1 MIKVAVID
9 DHAVVRMGLKYVLGV
24 RKDDFSFVGEWPGGD
39 GAVDFVKKVDPDVV
53 LLDIRMPD
61 RDGIAVLKDILAVRP
76 QQKVIM
82 LTTSDADNDVY
93 QAQSLGAKGYLLKDR
108 DAAEITSALNRVMQG
123 GKYVPEPVMELF
135 RKRQMTPGLTPRET
149 EVLTHLRDGLTNE
162 AIAERL
168 GVTKDM
174 VKLHL
179 KNIFNKLDVNDRVSA
194 VREAYTRGFLK

>member
-9 DHAVVRMGLKYVLGV
+9 DHAVVRMGLKYVLSI
-24 RKDDFSFVGEWPGGD
+24 RKDEFAFVGEWPGGD
-39 GAVDFVKKVDPDVV
+39 GAVEFVKRTDPDIV

-61 RDGIAVLKDILAVRP
+61 RDGIAVLGDILAARP
-76 QQKVIM
+76 NQKVIM

-93 QAQSLGAKGYLLKDR
+93 RSLTLGAKGYLLKDR
-108 DAAEITSALNRVMQG
+108 DATEITSALNRVMQG
-123 GKYVPEPVMELF
+123 GKYVPESVMELF
-135 RKRQMTPGLTPRET
+135 RKRRMTPDLTPRET
-149 EVLTHLRDGLTNE
+149 EVMVHLRDGLTNE

-174 VKLHL
+174 IKLHL

>member
-1 MIKVAVID
+1 VIKVAVID

-24 RKDDFSFVGEWPGGD
+24 RKDEFSFVGEWPGGA
-39 GAVDFVKKVDPDVV
+39 GAVEFVKKANPDVV

-61 RDGIAVLKDILAVRP
+61 RDGIAVLKDILAARP

-93 QAQSLGAKGYLLKDR
+93 QSLSLGAKGYLLKDR

-123 GKYVPEPVMELF
+123 GKYVPEQVMELF
-135 RKRQMTPGLTPRET
+135 RKRQMTPSLTPRET
-149 EVLTHLRDGLTNE
+149 EVLVNLRDGLTNE
-162 AIAERL
+162 AIADRL
-168 GVTKDM
+168 GVGKDM